1 MAKKAWS
8 RPNAAE
14 RAEHVKTLERLGQLV
29 VDRSDPIPVWF
40 VLMSGFDADSA
51 IAECLER
58 PS

>member
-1 MAKKAWS
+1 M
-8 RPNAAE
+8 
-14 RAEHVKTLERLGQLV
+14 KTLERLGQLV